1 MAREQALAKPGNV
14 ATEPVRG
21 AQSTWLTGEMEEKQ
35 GHLGP
40 GKESLSLEWAQLLR
54 TARHR
59 SIFPLLPKAEVVE
72 GDTASSPRMTL
83 TDLPPS
89 FEPDFL
95 AVSRGCAVFLKA
107 SRALMFSLR

>member
-21 AQSTWLTGEMEEKQ
+21 AQSTWLTGEMEEKL

-40 GKESLSLEWAQLLR
+40 GKESLSLEWAQLLC

-59 SIFPLLPKAEVVE
+59 SIFPLPPKAGVVE

-83 TDLPPS
+83 TDLPPL
-89 FEPDFL
+89 F
-95 AVSRGCAVFLKA
+95 
-107 SRALMFSLR
+107 